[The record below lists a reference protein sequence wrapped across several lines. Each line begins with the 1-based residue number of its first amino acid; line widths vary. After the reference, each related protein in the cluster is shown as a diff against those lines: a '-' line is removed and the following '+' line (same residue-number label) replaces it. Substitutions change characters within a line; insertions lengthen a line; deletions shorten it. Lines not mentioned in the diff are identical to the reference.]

1 MLGNL
6 ASRARANAHIVLAA
20 IRFVNGTAA
29 LFFPRALAK
38 RIGVDADTSPGI
50 LYFERMFGIRT
61 ILIAL
66 DLVRGDHE
74 TTVRALRVGRVIH
87 SADATSAAL
96 AGIRGNVA
104 RRPAV
109 MTTAI
114 SLVNLLLA
122 FVARPEPRRTH
133 WFRRIAR

>member
-1 MLGNL
+1 MNL
-6 ASRARANAHIVLAA
+6 ASRAQAHAHIVLAA
-20 IRFVNGTAA
+20 VRFVNGTAA
-29 LFFPRALAK
+29 LFFPRALAR
-38 RIGVDADTSPGI
+38 RIGVDAAASPGI

-87 SADATSAAL
+87 AADATSAAL

-104 RRPAV
+104 PRPAV

-122 FVARPEPRRTH
+122 FVARPEPPRPH
-133 WFRRIAR
+133 WLRRIAR